1 MQREIIAILRGITA
15 KEAPAIAE
23 VLIKAGIDKIE
34 IPLNSPSPFKSIES
48 LINTF
53 GDVAV
58 IGAGTVLQVEQ
69 VEHLAAI
76 NASLVVSPDC
86 NSDVIM
92 ATKRAKMLS
101 YPGCF
106 TATECFTA
114 LRHGADG
121 LKLFPSFLVGP
132 KGLEAL
138 RAVLP
143 KTAPIYAV
151 GGVGPDNFADWVGA
165 GATGF
170 GIGSSLYKPGMS
182 LADIRGKV
190 QDITAAYDAVF
201 DR

>member
-1 MQREIIAILRGITA
+1 MQREIIAILRGITT

-23 VLIKAGIDKIE
+23 LLIEAGIDKIE
-34 IPLNSPSPFKSIES
+34 VPLNSPSPFESIES

-69 VEHLAAI
+69 VKHLAVI
-76 NASLVVSPDC
+76 NASMIVSPDC
-86 NSDVIM
+86 NPDVIM

-114 LRHGADG
+114 LRHGVDG

-143 KTAPIYAV
+143 KTTPIYAV

-170 GIGSSLYKPGMS
+170 GIGSSLYKPGVS
-182 LADIRGKV
+182 LADIRAKV
-190 QDITAAYDAVF
+190 QDISAAYDAVF

>member
-15 KEAPAIAE
+15 KAAPAIAE
-23 VLIKAGIDKIE
+23 VLIEAGIDKIE
-34 IPLNSPSPFKSIES
+34 IPLNSPSPFERIES
-48 LINTF
+48 LIKTF

-76 NASLVVSPDC
+76 NASMVVSPDC
-86 NSDVIM
+86 NSDVIK

-143 KTAPIYAV
+143 KTVPIYAV

-170 GIGSSLYKPGMS
+170 GIGSSLYKTGMS
-182 LADIRGKV
+182 LADMRAMA
-190 QDITAAYDAVF
+190 QNITAAYDAVF
-201 DR
+201 ER

>member
-1 MQREIIAILRGITA
+1 
-15 KEAPAIAE
+15 
-23 VLIKAGIDKIE
+23 VLIEAGIDKIE
-34 IPLNSPSPFKSIES
+34 IPLNSPSPFESIES
-48 LINTF
+48 LINAF
-53 GDVAV
+53 SDVAV

-76 NASLVVSPDC
+76 NASMVVSPDC

-182 LADIRGKV
+182 LADIRAKV

>member
-1 MQREIIAILRGITA
+1 MQREIIAILRGITT

-23 VLIKAGIDKIE
+23 LLIEAGIDKIE
-34 IPLNSPSPFKSIES
+34 VPLNSPSPFESIES

-69 VEHLAAI
+69 VKHLAVI
-76 NASLVVSPDC
+76 NASMVVSPDC
-86 NSDVIM
+86 NPDVIM

-114 LRHGADG
+114 LRHGVDG

-182 LADIRGKV
+182 LADIRAKV

>member
-1 MQREIIAILRGITA
+1 MQREIIAILRGITT

-23 VLIKAGIDKIE
+23 VLIEAGIDKIE
-34 IPLNSPSPFKSIES
+34 IPLNSPSPFESIES

-53 GDVAV
+53 GNVAV
-58 IGAGTVLQVEQ
+58 IGAGTVLKVEQ

-76 NASLVVSPDC
+76 NASMVVSPDC

-114 LRHGADG
+114 LRHGVDG

-182 LADIRGKV
+182 LADIRV
-190 QDITAAYDAVF
+190 MAQDITAAYDAVF

>member
-1 MQREIIAILRGITA
+1 MQREIIAILRGITT

-23 VLIKAGIDKIE
+23 LLIEAGIDKIE
-34 IPLNSPSPFKSIES
+34 VPLNSPSPFESIES

-76 NASLVVSPDC
+76 NASMVVSPDC
-86 NSDVIM
+86 NPDVIM

-114 LRHGADG
+114 LRHGVDG

-182 LADIRGKV
+182 LADIRV
-190 QDITAAYDAVF
+190 MAQDITAAYDAVF

>member
-1 MQREIIAILRGITA
+1 MQREIIAILRGITT

-23 VLIKAGIDKIE
+23 VLIEAGIDKIE
-34 IPLNSPSPFKSIES
+34 IPLNSPSPFESIES

-69 VEHLAAI
+69 VKHLAVI

-86 NSDVIM
+86 NPDVIM

-132 KGLEAL
+132 KGLEGL

-165 GATGF
+165 GVTGF

-182 LADIRGKV
+182 LADIRAKV
-190 QDITAAYDAVF
+190 QDITASYDAVF

>member
-1 MQREIIAILRGITA
+1 MQREIIAILRGITV

-23 VLIKAGIDKIE
+23 VLIEAGIDKIE
-34 IPLNSPSPFKSIES
+34 IPLNSPSPFESIEN
-48 LINTF
+48 LINAF

-76 NASLVVSPDC
+76 NASMVVSPDC
-86 NSDVIM
+86 NSDVIK

-143 KTAPIYAV
+143 KTTPSYAV

-182 LADIRGKV
+182 LADMRAMA
-190 QDITAAYDAVF
+190 QNITAAYDAVF
-201 DR
+201 ER

>member
-1 MQREIIAILRGITA
+1 MQREIIAILRGITT

-23 VLIKAGIDKIE
+23 LLIEAGIDKIE
-34 IPLNSPSPFKSIES
+34 VPLNSPSPFESIES

-76 NASLVVSPDC
+76 NASMVVSPDC
-86 NSDVIM
+86 NPDVIM

-132 KGLEAL
+132 KGIEAL

-182 LADIRGKV
+182 LAELRAMA

>member
-23 VLIKAGIDKIE
+23 VLIEAGIDKIE
-34 IPLNSPSPFKSIES
+34 IPLNSPSPFESIES
-48 LINTF
+48 LIKTF

-76 NASLVVSPDC
+76 NASMVVSPDC

-182 LADIRGKV
+182 LADIRAKA
-190 QDITAAYDAVF
+190 QDITAAYDTVF
-201 DR
+201 DP

>member
-1 MQREIIAILRGITA
+1 MQREIIAILRGITT

-23 VLIKAGIDKIE
+23 VLIEAGIDKIE
-34 IPLNSPSPFKSIES
+34 IPLNSPLPFESIES

-76 NASLVVSPDC
+76 NASMVVSPDC

-132 KGLEAL
+132 KGIEAL

-182 LADIRGKV
+182 LADIRV
-190 QDITAAYDAVF
+190 MAQDITAAYDAVF

>member
-23 VLIKAGIDKIE
+23 VLIEAGIDKIE
-34 IPLNSPSPFKSIES
+34 VPLNSPSPFESIER
-48 LINTF
+48 LIDAF
-53 GDVAV
+53 CDVAV

-69 VEHLAAI
+69 VDHLAAI
-76 NASLVVSPDC
+76 NASMVVSPDC
-86 NSDVIM
+86 HPDVIM

-114 LRHGADG
+114 LRHGVDG

-182 LADIRGKV
+182 LADIRAKV

>member
-1 MQREIIAILRGITA
+1 MQREIIAILRGITT

-23 VLIKAGIDKIE
+23 LLIEVGIDKIE
-34 IPLNSPSPFKSIES
+34 IPLNSPLPFESIES

-76 NASLVVSPDC
+76 NASMVVSPDC

-138 RAVLP
+138 RAILP
-143 KTAPIYAV
+143 KTTPIYAV
-151 GGVGPDNFADWVGA
+151 GGVGPENFSDWVGA

-182 LADIRGKV
+182 LADIRAKV

>member
-1 MQREIIAILRGITA
+1 MQREIIAILRGITT

-23 VLIKAGIDKIE
+23 VLIEAGIDKIE
-34 IPLNSPSPFKSIES
+34 IPLNSPSPFESIES

-69 VEHLAAI
+69 VKHLAVI

-86 NSDVIM
+86 NPDVIM

-182 LADIRGKV
+182 LADIRAKV
-190 QDITAAYDAVF
+190 QDITASYDAVF

>member
-23 VLIKAGIDKIE
+23 VIIEAGIDKIE
-34 IPLNSPSPFKSIES
+34 IPLNSPSPFESIES

-76 NASLVVSPDC
+76 NASMVVSPDC

-182 LADIRGKV
+182 LADMRAMA
-190 QDITAAYDAVF
+190 QNITAAYDAVF
-201 DR
+201 ER

>member
-1 MQREIIAILRGITA
+1 MQREIIAILRGITT

-23 VLIKAGIDKIE
+23 VLIEAGIDKIE
-34 IPLNSPSPFKSIES
+34 IPLNSPSPFESIES

-69 VEHLAAI
+69 VKHLAVI

-86 NSDVIM
+86 NPDVIM

-165 GATGF
+165 GVTGF

-182 LADIRGKV
+182 LADIRAKV
-190 QDITAAYDAVF
+190 QDITASYDAVF

>member
-1 MQREIIAILRGITA
+1 MQREIIAILRGITT

-23 VLIKAGIDKIE
+23 LLIEAGIDKIE
-34 IPLNSPSPFKSIES
+34 VPLNSPSPFESIES

-76 NASLVVSPDC
+76 NASMVVSPDC
-86 NSDVIM
+86 NPDVIM

-114 LRHGADG
+114 LRHGVDG

-143 KTAPIYAV
+143 KTAPMYAV

-170 GIGSSLYKPGMS
+170 GSGSSLYKPGMS
-182 LADIRGKV
+182 LADLRGKV

>member
-1 MQREIIAILRGITA
+1 MQREIIAILRGITT

-23 VLIKAGIDKIE
+23 VLIEAGIDKIE
-34 IPLNSPSPFKSIES
+34 IPLNSPSPFESIES

-76 NASLVVSPDC
+76 NASMVVSPDC
-86 NSDVIM
+86 NPDVIM

-114 LRHGADG
+114 LRHGVDG

-182 LADIRGKV
+182 LADIRV
-190 QDITAAYDAVF
+190 MAQDITAAYDAVF

>member
-1 MQREIIAILRGITA
+1 MQREIIAILRGITT

-23 VLIKAGIDKIE
+23 LLIEVGIDKIE
-34 IPLNSPSPFKSIES
+34 IPLNSPSPFESIES

-76 NASLVVSPDC
+76 NASMVVSPDC
-86 NSDVIM
+86 NPDVIM

-132 KGLEAL
+132 KGIEAL

-182 LADIRGKV
+182 LADIRAKV

>member
-1 MQREIIAILRGITA
+1 MQREIIAILRGITT

-23 VLIKAGIDKIE
+23 VLIEAGIDKIE
-34 IPLNSPSPFKSIES
+34 IPLNSPSPFESIES

-69 VEHLAAI
+69 VKHLAVI

-86 NSDVIM
+86 NPDVIM

-182 LADIRGKV
+182 LADIRAKV

>member
-1 MQREIIAILRGITA
+1 MQREIIAILRGITT
-15 KEAPAIAE
+15 KEAPAIAQ
-23 VLIKAGIDKIE
+23 VLIEAGIDKIE
-34 IPLNSPSPFKSIES
+34 IPLNSPSPFESIES

-58 IGAGTVLQVEQ
+58 IGAGTVLEVEQ

-76 NASLVVSPDC
+76 NASMVVSPDC

-182 LADIRGKV
+182 LANIRANA

>member
-1 MQREIIAILRGITA
+1 MQREIIAILRGITT

-23 VLIKAGIDKIE
+23 LLIEAGIDKIE
-34 IPLNSPSPFKSIES
+34 VPLNSPSPFESIES

-53 GDVAV
+53 GNVVV

-76 NASLVVSPDC
+76 NASMVVSPDC

-132 KGLEAL
+132 KGIEAL

-182 LADIRGKV
+182 LADIRAKV

>member
-1 MQREIIAILRGITA
+1 MQREIIAILRGITT

-23 VLIKAGIDKIE
+23 VLIEAGIDKIE
-34 IPLNSPSPFKSIES
+34 IPLNSPSPFESIES

-69 VEHLAAI
+69 VKHLAVI

-86 NSDVIM
+86 NPDVIM

-182 LADIRGKV
+182 LADIRV
-190 QDITAAYDAVF
+190 NAQDITAAYDAVF

>member
-23 VLIKAGIDKIE
+23 VLIEAGIDKIE
-34 IPLNSPSPFKSIES
+34 IPLNSPSPFESIES
-48 LINTF
+48 LIKTF

-76 NASLVVSPDC
+76 NASMVVSPDC

-92 ATKRAKMLS
+92 ATKGAKMLS

-143 KTAPIYAV
+143 KITPIYAV

-182 LADIRGKV
+182 LTDMRAMA
-190 QDITAAYDAVF
+190 QNITAAYDAVF
-201 DR
+201 ER

>member
-1 MQREIIAILRGITA
+1 MQREIIAILRGITT

-23 VLIKAGIDKIE
+23 LLIEAGIDKIE
-34 IPLNSPSPFKSIES
+34 VPLNSPSPFESIES

-53 GDVAV
+53 GNVAV

-76 NASLVVSPDC
+76 NASMVVSPDC
-86 NSDVIM
+86 NPDVIM

-114 LRHGADG
+114 LRHGVDG

-182 LADIRGKV
+182 LADIRAKV

-201 DR
+201 DP

>member
-1 MQREIIAILRGITA
+1 MHREIIAILRGITT

-23 VLIKAGIDKIE
+23 VLIEAGIDKIE
-34 IPLNSPSPFKSIES
+34 VPLNSPSPFKSIES
-48 LINTF
+48 LINRF

-76 NASLVVSPDC
+76 NASMVVSPDC

-138 RAVLP
+138 CAVLP

-182 LADIRGKV
+182 LADIRAKV
-190 QDITAAYDAVF
+190 QDITAAYDVVF

>member
-1 MQREIIAILRGITA
+1 MQREIIAILRGITT

-23 VLIKAGIDKIE
+23 LLIEAGIDKIE
-34 IPLNSPSPFKSIES
+34 VPLNSPSPFESIES

-69 VEHLAAI
+69 VKHLAVI
-76 NASLVVSPDC
+76 NASMVVSPDC
-86 NSDVIM
+86 NPDVIM

-182 LADIRGKV
+182 LADIRAKV
-190 QDITAAYDAVF
+190 QDISAAYDAVF

>member
-23 VLIKAGIDKIE
+23 VLIEAGIDKIE
-34 IPLNSPSPFKSIES
+34 IPLNSPSPFESIES

-53 GDVAV
+53 GNVAV

-76 NASLVVSPDC
+76 NASMVVSPDC
-86 NSDVIM
+86 NSDIIM

-132 KGLEAL
+132 KGIEAL

-182 LADIRGKV
+182 LADIRAKV